1 MQIALSKITVTT
13 LMLLFSHTISAEIST
28 YPSPVD
34 PLYQSRSDSPE
45 PSSSNIN
52 EDNKESR
59 FYPRPT
65 GPVFQTGDEQLSC
78 RELDQQLATLESDTY
93 SAKPGF
99 YEDPYTGASIFVG
112 AVWAPGALAY
122 LGYSGAAEYY
132 ENDRVNDAQ
141 NRIEALRRMKAKLHC
156 YEY

>member
-1 MQIALSKITVTT
+1 MQITLPKITAYT
-13 LMLLFSHTISAEIST
+13 LMLLFSHSITAEIST
-28 YPSPVD
+28 YPSPID
-34 PLYQSRSDSPE
+34 PLYQSRSDAPK
-45 PSSSNIN
+45 PSDSKDDSSN
-52 EDNKESR
+52 KETR

-65 GPVFQTGDEQLSC
+65 GPVFQAGDEQLNC
-78 RELDQQLATLESDTY
+78 RQLDQQLATLESDTY

-99 YEDPYTGASIFVG
+99 YEDPYTGASIFIG

-132 ENDRVNDAQ
+132 ESDRVNDAQ
-141 NRIEALRRMKAKLHC
+141 NRIEALRRMKAKRHC